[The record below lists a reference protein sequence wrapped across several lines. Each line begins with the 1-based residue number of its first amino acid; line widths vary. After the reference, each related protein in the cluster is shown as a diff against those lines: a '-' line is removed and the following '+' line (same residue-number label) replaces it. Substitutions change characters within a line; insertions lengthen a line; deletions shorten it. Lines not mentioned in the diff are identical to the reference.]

1 MLTIVDIL
9 LEANPDNLEL
19 MRQRVQALANSEDP
33 KISGVPS
40 FIRLQQI
47 PQLHFVSM
55 QIIEDGHFDPLLVFE
70 NNFEGEPETYWQG
83 VLAQLSD
90 DLRGIFACT
99 KEATKPKWAWLFF
112 PGNNDPLLGFL
123 QAHSCS
129 ASAQH
134 FGAVAD
140 SLLSISRGRQVF
152 EAIQSELGPTGSDY
166 RQLDATGVHKALREW
181 ALQKYEWLRQAETQ
195 TTEQVLHTYK
205 WSTLRP
211 VLPWLVTVLF
221 LLALVFIFLTE
232 GLSNYL
238 MHWWTSLPGQGFTLH
253 FAARVATRFVV
264 GLLLLI
270 LPALAVF
277 RVAFVTYKLLRRLE
291 ESDFT
296 QDHPA
301 LSPEQL
307 KLFAAQEDHIVQN
320 HLASMVLVKPGML
333 RGFLIRAALRAL
345 KFVVPLQ
352 AWNGYLG
359 SMRTIHFAHWTLVGN
374 SGRLLFLSNFDGSW
388 QSYLDDFVDKAA
400 RGLTLAWGN
409 CVGFPRTED
418 LVRQGAAHGTQFKA
432 WARQSQTQNIL
443 WYSAYPTLTVNRI
456 IRNTSIVDGLRK
468 ESMQQQE
475 AEQWAQLL

>member
-1 MLTIVDIL
+1 MLTIADIL
-9 LEANPDNLEL
+9 LEANPDSLEL
-19 MRQRVQALANSEDP
+19 MRQRVQAFANREDP

-40 FIRLQQI
+40 FVRLQQI
-47 PQLHFVSM
+47 SQLHFISM

-70 NNFEGEPETYWQG
+70 NNFEGEPETYWQS

-99 KEATKPKWAWLFF
+99 KEATKPEWARLFF
-112 PGNNDPLLGFL
+112 PGNSDSLAEFL
-123 QAHSCS
+123 RAHSCS

-134 FGAVAD
+134 FGAVAN

-152 EAIQSELGPTGSDY
+152 EDIQTELGPTGSGY
-166 RQLDATGVHKALREW
+166 RKLDAPGVHKALRKW
-181 ALQKYEWLRQAETQ
+181 ALEKYEWFRHAEIPTTDQALR
-195 TTEQVLHTYK
+195 TYK

-211 VLPWLVTVLF
+211 IAPWLVTVIV
-221 LLALVFIFLTE
+221 LLGLVFVFLAAV
-232 GLSNYL
+232 LSNYL
-238 MHWWTSLPGQGFTLH
+238 MHWWTSLPGHSPTVH
-253 FAARVATRFVV
+253 FAARLAVRFVV
-264 GLLLLI
+264 GWLLLLLTA
-270 LPALAVF
+270 LPVF
-277 RVAFVTYKLLRRLE
+277 RVGFVLYKLLRRLE

-296 QDHPA
+296 QDHPP

-345 KFVVPLQ
+345 KFVVPLK

-388 QSYLDDFVDKAA
+388 QSYLDDFVDKAH

-418 LVRQGAAHGTQFKA
+418 LVRQGAAHGTEFKA

-443 WYSAYPTLTVNRI
+443 WYSAYPTHTVNQI

-468 ESMQQQE
+468 ESMKQKE